1 MANQAL
7 TPDTRILLLDA
18 DIGEIYSWAGSGIEF
33 QTLIPDSDCCTV
45 LLREAIQV
53 CTKENWQILGFVED
67 SSNGEIE
74 VRVRTLPESERNWTE
89 CDFAE
94 GLKTIPAHLF
104 SA

>member
-7 TPDTRILLLDA
+7 TPNTRILLIDA

-33 QTLIPDSDCCTV
+33 KTLILDSDCCTV

-53 CTKENWQILGFVED
+53 CKRREWQILGFVED

-74 VRVRTLPESERNWTE
+74 VRVRTLPESERNWTG

-94 GLKTIPAHLF
+94 GMKTIPTDLF